1 MNWKSNRFTQAGLAI
16 YEPCVSDLK
25 KETPKWLALGHTEG
39 RLQET
44 SGGTFSVDVKP
55 SGVMDLRE
63 YGVHFEHTLKT
74 TVAQAQ
80 AVMKS
85 A

>member
-16 YEPCVSDLK
+16 YEPCVSDPK
-25 KETPKWLALGHTEG
+25 KETPKWLALGHTED

-44 SGGTFSVDVKP
+44 SGGTFSIGVTP

-63 YGVHFEHTLKT
+63 YEVHLEYTLKT